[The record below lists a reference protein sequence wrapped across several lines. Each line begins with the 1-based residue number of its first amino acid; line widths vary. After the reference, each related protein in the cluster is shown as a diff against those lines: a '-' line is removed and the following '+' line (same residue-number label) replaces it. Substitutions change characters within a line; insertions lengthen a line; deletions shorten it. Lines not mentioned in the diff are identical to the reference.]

1 MPKEIKSKE
10 EFLKLLPLAI
20 ECRVKQNKDHV
31 KIKLRT
37 KRILYT
43 YKTTNQDEVKEILD
57 QVKCPIVNIT

>member
-1 MPKEIKSKE
+1 MPHEIKTKE
-10 EFLKLLPLAI
+10 EFLKLLPLAK

-37 KRILYT
+37 NRMLYT
-43 YKTTNQDEVKEILD
+43 YKTTNQEEVKEILD

>member
-1 MPKEIKSKE
+1 MPKEIKNKE
-10 EFLKLLPLAI
+10 EFIKLLPLAV

-37 KRILYT
+37 KRMLYT

-57 QVKCPIVNIT
+57 QVKCPIINIT